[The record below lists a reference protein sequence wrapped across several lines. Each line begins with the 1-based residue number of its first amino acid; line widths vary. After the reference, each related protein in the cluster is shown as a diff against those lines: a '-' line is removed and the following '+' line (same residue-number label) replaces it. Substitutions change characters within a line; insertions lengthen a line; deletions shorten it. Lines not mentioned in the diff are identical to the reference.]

1 MTGSK
6 AEKTLSVLQVRDQC
20 YTLLDEIGCTGKSML
35 TTRMGKPFVEL
46 RPIRSRRTRRKP
58 VAKEQPHGNSAT

>member
-20 YTLLDEIGCTGKSML
+20 YALLDEIARTGKSVL
-35 TTRMGKPFVEL
+35 ITRMGKPFVEL
-46 RPIRSRRTRRKP
+46 SPIRSRRTSR
-58 VAKEQPHGNSAT
+58 